1 MQVQL
6 IKNFKLTSNKMSKA
20 INIHF
25 VDRNIETP
33 LGPPFTLENI
43 ADLAYRAIEIPA
55 EEFMDRCRVFYIND

>member
-1 MQVQL
+1 
-6 IKNFKLTSNKMSKA
+6 MSKA